1 MANVG
6 HLMKMGLHT
15 FVALLFIGLANVPSF
30 PLFSVAEVN
39 SAKHLNVT
47 EFSFFDR
54 HEVVHSKETGAQ
66 ADPVYC
72 LDGDNAVNCNIFDS
86 GNAMLSTSMIFNGIA
101 ILLHIVT
108 LGVDASV
115 LPNTMRKA
123 RWVLAILLVR
133 VLCVVITVGLV
144 TAWVE
149 NSHAGGDLHEKTE
162 SHLETNSHE
171 ALGIGAAFYWFALAI
186 NIAQLVTY
194 LGDHGSKTRKS
205 RKGSAEESE
214 RFTQVAAV

>member
-15 FVALLFIGLANVPSF
+15 FVALLFIVLANIPSL
-30 PLFSVAEVN
+30 PLFSVTEVN
-39 SAKHLNVT
+39 VDNHLNVT

-54 HEVVHSKETGAQ
+54 HEVVHSKDTGAQ
-66 ADPVYC
+66 ADPTYC
-72 LDGDNAVNCNIFDS
+72 LDGENAVDCNIFDS

-115 LPNTMRKA
+115 LPNTMKKA
-123 RWVLAILLVR
+123 RWVLGVLLVR

-149 NSHAGGDLHEKTE
+149 NSHASGNLHKKTE
-162 SHLETNSHE
+162 AHLETNSHE
-171 ALGIGAAFYWFALAI
+171 ALGIGAAFYWFAMAI

-194 LGDHGSKTRKS
+194 LGDHGSKTMRG
-205 RKGSAEESE
+205 RKGSAEEKES
-214 RFTQVAAV
+214 FTQVAAV